1 MIDKLKTF
9 FSPNANPG
17 PNEMKKGLER
27 SYFPELDSLR
37 FFAFLMVFGFHHG
50 LPDLGGWIRDILAM
64 TIDLPILILFG
75 TGGIGNRLGPAVD
88 HALSRNGWIGVNLFF
103 TLSGFII
110 TRLLLREELQ
120 YGRIDWSAFWVR
132 RILRIWPLYYL
143 IFLIGFLGLPFS
155 DRIHGIG
162 LSSPQMPW
170 FGLFLGNW
178 SMIHFGPIG
187 SDILSILWSVC
198 VEEQFYI
205 FIPMVI
211 AILGTRGR
219 WIFAISGI
227 LIAILQRISLARSGV
242 EQYQITYNSVAQMD
256 SILAGVLLALAL
268 NHEPIRNTIVHLTK
282 KYLVWLILPVSLFLI
297 TRKHLGHEIVL
308 RQVVDPVAIWL
319 VAVVWIMVAA
329 AGSPRFSRILSWPAF
344 VGAGKISYGLYMW
357 HEILL
362 SLFGSGFITLAAV
375 ILTAWLS
382 YEFLEKPVLRY
393 KRRWS
398 RVESR
403 PV

>member
-9 FSPNANPG
+9 VSPNANTS
-17 PNEMKKGLER
+17 PNEMKKGLDR

-297 TRKHLGHEIVL
+297 TRNHLGHEIVL

-329 AGSPRFSRILSWPAF
+329 AGSPRFSKILSWPAF

-375 ILTAWLS
+375 VLTAWLS

>member
-9 FSPNANPG
+9 VLPNANPG
-17 PNEMKKGLER
+17 PNEMKKGLDR

-268 NHEPIRNTIVHLTK
+268 NHEPIRNTIVHLTR
-282 KYLVWLILPVSLFLI
+282 KYLVWLILPVTLFLI
-297 TRKHLGHEIVL
+297 TRNHLGHEIVL

-329 AGSPRFSRILSWPAF
+329 AGSPRFSKILSWPAF

-375 ILTAWLS
+375 VLTAWLS

>member
-9 FSPNANPG
+9 FSPNANTS

-268 NHEPIRNTIVHLTK
+268 NHEPFRNTIVHLTK

-297 TRKHLGHEIVL
+297 TRNHLGHEIVL

>member
-1 MIDKLKTF
+1 MADNLKDF
-9 FSPNANPG
+9 IEPIAIKG

-27 SYFPELDSLR
+27 AYFPELDSLR

-50 LPDLGGWIRDILAM
+50 LPNLGSWIRDILAM
-64 TIDLPILILFG
+64 TIDLPILILYG

-143 IFLIGFLGLPFS
+143 IFLIGFLGLPFT

-162 LSSPQMPW
+162 LGSPQMPW

-205 FIPMVI
+205 FIPIVI

-219 WIFAISGI
+219 WIFSITGI
-227 LIAILQRISLARSGV
+227 LIAILQRISLAKSGV
-242 EQYQITYNSVAQMD
+242 QQYQITYNSVAQMD

-268 NHEPIRNTIVHLTK
+268 NHEPFRNTIVHLTR
-282 KYLVWLILPVSLFLI
+282 KYLVWLILPVTLFLI
-297 TRKHLGHEIVL
+297 TRNHLGHEIVL

-319 VAVVWIMVAA
+319 VALVWIMVAA

-362 SLFGSGFITLAAV
+362 SLFGSGFMTLAAV

>member
-17 PNEMKKGLER
+17 PNEMKKGLDR
-27 SYFPELDSLR
+27 AYFPELDSLR

-268 NHEPIRNTIVHLTK
+268 NHEPFRNTIVHLTK

-297 TRKHLGHEIVL
+297 TRNHLGHEIVL

-329 AGSPRFSRILSWPAF
+329 AGSPRFSKILSWPAF

>member
-268 NHEPIRNTIVHLTK
+268 NHELIRNTIVHLTK
-282 KYLVWLILPVSLFLI
+282 KYLVWLILPVTLFLI
-297 TRKHLGHEIVL
+297 TRNHLGHEIVL

>member
-9 FSPNANPG
+9 VSPNASTS

-27 SYFPELDSLR
+27 AYFPELDSLR

-50 LPDLGGWIRDILAM
+50 LPNLGSWIRDILAM
-64 TIDLPILILFG
+64 TIDLPILILYG

-143 IFLIGFLGLPFS
+143 IFLIGFLGLPFT

-162 LSSPQMPW
+162 LGSPQMPW

-205 FIPMVI
+205 FIPIVI

-219 WIFAISGI
+219 WIFSITGI
-227 LIAILQRISLARSGV
+227 LIAILQRISLAKSGV
-242 EQYQITYNSVAQMD
+242 QQYQITYNSVAQMD

-268 NHEPIRNTIVHLTK
+268 NHEPFRNTIVHLTR
-282 KYLVWLILPVSLFLI
+282 KYLVWLILPVTLFLI
-297 TRKHLGHEIVL
+297 TRNHLGHEIVL

-319 VAVVWIMVAA
+319 VALVWIMVAA

-362 SLFGSGFITLAAV
+362 SLFGSGFMTLAAV

>member
-9 FSPNANPG
+9 VSPNANTS

-27 SYFPELDSLR
+27 AYFPELDSLR

-75 TGGIGNRLGPAVD
+75 RGGIGNRLGPAVD

-268 NHEPIRNTIVHLTK
+268 NHEPIRNTIVHLTR
-282 KYLVWLILPVSLFLI
+282 KYLVWLILPVTLFLI
-297 TRKHLGHEIVL
+297 TRNHLGHEIVL

-329 AGSPRFSRILSWPAF
+329 AGSPRFSKILSWPAF

-375 ILTAWLS
+375 VLTAWLS

>member
-9 FSPNANPG
+9 VSPNANTS
-17 PNEMKKGLER
+17 PNEMKKGLDR

-143 IFLIGFLGLPFS
+143 IFLIGFLGLPFT

-162 LSSPQMPW
+162 LSSHHMPW

-187 SDILSILWSVC
+187 SDILSIL
-198 VEEQFYI
+198 
-205 FIPMVI
+205 
-211 AILGTRGR
+211 
-219 WIFAISGI
+219 
-227 LIAILQRISLARSGV
+227 
-242 EQYQITYNSVAQMD
+242 
-256 SILAGVLLALAL
+256 
-268 NHEPIRNTIVHLTK
+268 
-282 KYLVWLILPVSLFLI
+282 
-297 TRKHLGHEIVL
+297 
-308 RQVVDPVAIWL
+308 
-319 VAVVWIMVAA
+319 
-329 AGSPRFSRILSWPAF
+329 
-344 VGAGKISYGLYMW
+344 
-357 HEILL
+357 
-362 SLFGSGFITLAAV
+362 
-375 ILTAWLS
+375 
-382 YEFLEKPVLRY
+382 
-393 KRRWS
+393 
-398 RVESR
+398 
-403 PV
+403 

>member
-1 MIDKLKTF
+1 MIDKLKIF
-9 FSPNANPG
+9 VSPNANTS

-50 LPDLGGWIRDILAM
+50 LPDMGGWIRDILAM

-268 NHEPIRNTIVHLTK
+268 NHEPFRNTIVHLTK

-297 TRKHLGHEIVL
+297 TRNHLGHEIVL

-329 AGSPRFSRILSWPAF
+329 VGSPRFSRILSWPAF

>member
-9 FSPNANPG
+9 VSPNANTS

-143 IFLIGFLGLPFS
+143 IFLIGFLGLPFT

-242 EQYQITYNSVAQMD
+242 EQYQITYNSMAQMD

-268 NHEPIRNTIVHLTK
+268 NHEPIRNTIVHLTR
-282 KYLVWLILPVSLFLI
+282 KYLVWLILPVTLFLI
-297 TRKHLGHEIVL
+297 TRNHLGHEIVL

-329 AGSPRFSRILSWPAF
+329 AGSSRFSRILSWPAF

-357 HEILL
+357 HEVLL
-362 SLFGSGFITLAAV
+362 SQFGGGFITLAAV

>member
-9 FSPNANPG
+9 VLPNANPG
-17 PNEMKKGLER
+17 PNEMKKGLDR

-227 LIAILQRISLARSGV
+227 LIAILQRISLARPGV

-268 NHEPIRNTIVHLTK
+268 NHEPIRNTIVHLTR
-282 KYLVWLILPVSLFLI
+282 KYLVWLILPVTLFLI
-297 TRKHLGHEIVL
+297 TRNHLGHEIVL

-329 AGSPRFSRILSWPAF
+329 AGSPRFSKILSWPAF

>member
-1 MIDKLKTF
+1 
-9 FSPNANPG
+9 
-17 PNEMKKGLER
+17 
-27 SYFPELDSLR
+27 
-37 FFAFLMVFGFHHG
+37 MVFGFHHG
-50 LPDLGGWIRDILAM
+50 LPNLGSWIRDILAM

-143 IFLIGFLGLPFS
+143 IFLIGFLGLPFT

-162 LSSPQMPW
+162 LGSPQMPW

-205 FIPMVI
+205 FIPIVI

-219 WIFAISGI
+219 WIFSITGI
-227 LIAILQRISLARSGV
+227 LIAILQRISLAKSGV
-242 EQYQITYNSVAQMD
+242 QQYQITYNSVAQMD

-268 NHEPIRNTIVHLTK
+268 NHEPFRNTIVHLTR
-282 KYLVWLILPVSLFLI
+282 KYLVWLILPVTLFLI
-297 TRKHLGHEIVL
+297 TRNHLGHEIVL

-319 VAVVWIMVAA
+319 VALVWIMVAA

-362 SLFGSGFITLAAV
+362 SLFGSGFMTLAAV

>member
-9 FSPNANPG
+9 VSPNANTS

-27 SYFPELDSLR
+27 AYFPELDSLR

-50 LPDLGGWIRDILAM
+50 LPNLGSWIRDILAM

-143 IFLIGFLGLPFS
+143 IFLIGFLGLPFT

-162 LSSPQMPW
+162 LGSPQMPW

-205 FIPMVI
+205 FIPIVI

-219 WIFAISGI
+219 WIFSITGI
-227 LIAILQRISLARSGV
+227 LIAILQRISLAKSGV
-242 EQYQITYNSVAQMD
+242 QQYQITYNSVAQMD

-268 NHEPIRNTIVHLTK
+268 NHEPFRNTIVHLTR
-282 KYLVWLILPVSLFLI
+282 KYLVWLILPVTLFLI
-297 TRKHLGHEIVL
+297 TRNHLGHEIVL

-319 VAVVWIMVAA
+319 VALVWIMVAA

-362 SLFGSGFITLAAV
+362 SLFGSGFMTLAAV

>member
-1 MIDKLKTF
+1 MADNLTDFIEPIAIK
-9 FSPNANPG
+9 G

-27 SYFPELDSLR
+27 AYFPELDSLR

-50 LPDLGGWIRDILAM
+50 LPNLGSWIRDILAM
-64 TIDLPILILFG
+64 TIDLPILILYG

-143 IFLIGFLGLPFS
+143 IFLIGFLGLPFT

-205 FIPMVI
+205 FIPIVI

-219 WIFAISGI
+219 WIFSITGI
-227 LIAILQRISLARSGV
+227 LIAILQRISLAKSGV
-242 EQYQITYNSVAQMD
+242 QQYQITYNSVAQMD

-268 NHEPIRNTIVHLTK
+268 NHEPFRNTIVHLTR
-282 KYLVWLILPVSLFLI
+282 KYLVWLILPVTLFLI
-297 TRKHLGHEIVL
+297 TRNHLGHEIVL

-319 VAVVWIMVAA
+319 VALVWIMVAA

-362 SLFGSGFITLAAV
+362 SLFGSGFMTLAAV

>member
-268 NHEPIRNTIVHLTK
+268 NHEPIRNTIVHLTR
-282 KYLVWLILPVSLFLI
+282 KYLVWLILPVTLFLI
-297 TRKHLGHEIVL
+297 TRNHLGHEIVL

-329 AGSPRFSRILSWPAF
+329 AGSSRFSRILSWPAF

>member
-9 FSPNANPG
+9 FSPNANTS

-268 NHEPIRNTIVHLTK
+268 NHEPIRNTIVHLTR
-282 KYLVWLILPVSLFLI
+282 KYLVWLILPVTLFLI
-297 TRKHLGHEIVL
+297 TRNHLGHEIVL

>member
-1 MIDKLKTF
+1 MADTFIDYVV
-9 FSPNANPG
+9 PIAING
-17 PNEMKKGLER
+17 PNEIKKGLER

-37 FFAFLMVFGFHHG
+37 FFAFLMVFGFHNG
-50 LPDLGGWIRDILAM
+50 FPDLGSWIRDILAM

-75 TGGIGNRLGPAVD
+75 TGGIGNRLGPTVD

-143 IFLIGFLGLPFS
+143 IFLIGFLGLPFT

-162 LSSPQMPW
+162 LSSHQMPW

-205 FIPMVI
+205 FIPIVL

-219 WIFAISGI
+219 WIFSITGI
-227 LIAILQRISLARSGV
+227 LIAILQRISLAKSGV
-242 EQYQITYNSVAQMD
+242 PQYQITYNSVAQMD

-268 NHEPIRNTIVHLTK
+268 NHEPIRNTIVHITS
-282 KYLVWLILPVSLFLI
+282 KYLVWLILPVILFLI
-297 TRKHLGHEIVL
+297 TRNHLGHEIVL

>member
-1 MIDKLKTF
+1 MIDNLKTF
-9 FSPNANPG
+9 VSPNANPS
-17 PNEMKKGLER
+17 PNEMKKGLDR
-27 SYFPELDSLR
+27 AYFPELDSLR

-268 NHEPIRNTIVHLTK
+268 NHEPMRNTIVHLTK

-297 TRKHLGHEIVL
+297 TRNHLGHEIVL

>member
-268 NHEPIRNTIVHLTK
+268 NHEPMRNTIVHLTK

-297 TRKHLGHEIVL
+297 TRNHLGHEIVL

>member
-1 MIDKLKTF
+1 MADNLKDF
-9 FSPNANPG
+9 IEPIAIKG

-27 SYFPELDSLR
+27 AYFPELDSLR

-50 LPDLGGWIRDILAM
+50 LPDLGSWIRDILAM
-64 TIDLPILILFG
+64 TIDLPILILYG

-143 IFLIGFLGLPFS
+143 IFLIGFLGLPFT

-162 LSSPQMPW
+162 LGSPQMPW

-205 FIPMVI
+205 FIPIVI

-219 WIFAISGI
+219 WIFSITGI
-227 LIAILQRISLARSGV
+227 LIAILQRISLAKSGV
-242 EQYQITYNSVAQMD
+242 QQYQITYNSVAQMD

-268 NHEPIRNTIVHLTK
+268 NHEPFRNTIVHLTR
-282 KYLVWLILPVSLFLI
+282 KYLVWLILPVTLFLI
-297 TRKHLGHEIVL
+297 TRNHLGHEIVL
-308 RQVVDPVAIWL
+308 RQVVDPVAIWI
-319 VAVVWIMVAA
+319 VALVWIMVAA

-362 SLFGSGFITLAAV
+362 SLFGSGFMTLAAV

>member
-9 FSPNANPG
+9 VSPNANPS

-27 SYFPELDSLR
+27 AYFPELDSLR

-268 NHEPIRNTIVHLTK
+268 NHELIRNTIVHLTK
-282 KYLVWLILPVSLFLI
+282 KYLIWLILPVSLFLI
-297 TRKHLGHEIVL
+297 TRNHLGHEIVL

-329 AGSPRFSRILSWPAF
+329 AGSSRFSRILSWPAF

>member
-9 FSPNANPG
+9 VLPNANPG
-17 PNEMKKGLER
+17 PNEMKKGLDR

-242 EQYQITYNSVAQMD
+242 EQYQITYNSMAQMD

-297 TRKHLGHEIVL
+297 TRNHLGHEIVL

-329 AGSPRFSRILSWPAF
+329 AGSPRFSKILSWPAF

>member
-1 MIDKLKTF
+1 MADNLKDF
-9 FSPNANPG
+9 IEPIAIKG

-27 SYFPELDSLR
+27 AYFPELDSLR

-50 LPDLGGWIRDILAM
+50 LPDLGSWIRDILAM
-64 TIDLPILILFG
+64 TIDLPILILYG

-143 IFLIGFLGLPFS
+143 IFLIGFLGLPFT

-162 LSSPQMPW
+162 LGSPQMPW

-205 FIPMVI
+205 FIPIVI

-219 WIFAISGI
+219 WIFSITGI
-227 LIAILQRISLARSGV
+227 LIAILQRISLAKSGV
-242 EQYQITYNSVAQMD
+242 QQYQITYNSVAQMD

-268 NHEPIRNTIVHLTK
+268 NHEPFRNTIVHLTR
-282 KYLVWLILPVSLFLI
+282 KYLVWLILPVTLFLI
-297 TRKHLGHEIVL
+297 TRNHLGHEIVL

-319 VAVVWIMVAA
+319 VALVWIMVAA

-362 SLFGSGFITLAAV
+362 SLFGSGFMTLAAV

>member
-9 FSPNANPG
+9 VSPNANTS
-17 PNEMKKGLER
+17 PNEMKKGLDR

-120 YGRIDWSAFWVR
+120 YGRIDWSAFWIR

-297 TRKHLGHEIVL
+297 TRNHLGHEIVL

-329 AGSPRFSRILSWPAF
+329 AGSPRFSKILSWPAF

-375 ILTAWLS
+375 VLTAWLS

>member
-1 MIDKLKTF
+1 
-9 FSPNANPG
+9 
-17 PNEMKKGLER
+17 MKKGLDR

-143 IFLIGFLGLPFS
+143 IFLIGFLGLPFT

-162 LSSPQMPW
+162 LSSHQMPW

-242 EQYQITYNSVAQMD
+242 EQYQITYNSMAQMD

-297 TRKHLGHEIVL
+297 TRNHLGHEIVL

-329 AGSPRFSRILSWPAF
+329 AGSPRFSKILSWPAF

-375 ILTAWLS
+375 VLTAWLS

>member
-9 FSPNANPG
+9 VSPNANTS
-17 PNEMKKGLER
+17 PNEMKKGLDR

-282 KYLVWLILPVSLFLI
+282 KYLIWLILPVSLFLI
-297 TRKHLGHEIVL
+297 TRNHLGHEIVL

-329 AGSPRFSRILSWPAF
+329 AGSSRFSRILSWPAF

>member
-297 TRKHLGHEIVL
+297 TRNHLGHEIVL

-329 AGSPRFSRILSWPAF
+329 AGSPRFSKILSWPAF

>member
-9 FSPNANPG
+9 VSPNANTS
-17 PNEMKKGLER
+17 PNEMKKGLDR

-143 IFLIGFLGLPFS
+143 IFLIGFLGLPFT

-162 LSSPQMPW
+162 LSSHQMPW

-242 EQYQITYNSVAQMD
+242 EQYQITYNSMAQMD

-297 TRKHLGHEIVL
+297 TRNHLGHEIVL

-329 AGSPRFSRILSWPAF
+329 AGSPRFSKILSWPAF

-375 ILTAWLS
+375 VLTAWLS

>member
-9 FSPNANPG
+9 VSPNANPG

-227 LIAILQRISLARSGV
+227 LIAILQRISLARPGV

-268 NHEPIRNTIVHLTK
+268 NHEPIRNTIVHLTR
-282 KYLVWLILPVSLFLI
+282 KYLVWLILPVTLFLI
-297 TRKHLGHEIVL
+297 TRNHLGHEIVL

-329 AGSPRFSRILSWPAF
+329 AGSPRFSKILSWPAF

-375 ILTAWLS
+375 VLTAWLS

>member
-9 FSPNANPG
+9 VSPNANTS

-297 TRKHLGHEIVL
+297 TRNHLGHEIVL

>member
-1 MIDKLKTF
+1 MADNLKDF
-9 FSPNANPG
+9 IEPIAIKG

-27 SYFPELDSLR
+27 AYFPELDSLR

-50 LPDLGGWIRDILAM
+50 LPDLGSWIRDILAM

-143 IFLIGFLGLPFS
+143 IFLIGFLGLPFT

-162 LSSPQMPW
+162 LGSPQMPW

-205 FIPMVI
+205 FIPIVI

-219 WIFAISGI
+219 WIFSITGI
-227 LIAILQRISLARSGV
+227 LIAILQRISLAKSGV
-242 EQYQITYNSVAQMD
+242 QQYQITYNSVAQMD

-268 NHEPIRNTIVHLTK
+268 NHEPFRNTIVHLTR
-282 KYLVWLILPVSLFLI
+282 KYLVWLILPVTLFLI
-297 TRKHLGHEIVL
+297 TRNHLGHEIVL

-319 VAVVWIMVAA
+319 VALVWIMVAA

-362 SLFGSGFITLAAV
+362 SLFGSGFMTLAAV

>member
-297 TRKHLGHEIVL
+297 TRNHLGHEIVL

>member
-9 FSPNANPG
+9 VSPNANPG
-17 PNEMKKGLER
+17 PIEMKKGLER

-268 NHEPIRNTIVHLTK
+268 NHEPFRNTIVHLTK
-282 KYLVWLILPVSLFLI
+282 KYLIWLILPVSLFLI
-297 TRKHLGHEIVL
+297 TRNHLGHEIVL

-329 AGSPRFSRILSWPAF
+329 AGSSRFSRILSWPAF

>member
-9 FSPNANPG
+9 VSPNANPG
-17 PNEMKKGLER
+17 PIEMKKGLER

-268 NHEPIRNTIVHLTK
+268 NHEPIRNTIVHLTR
-282 KYLVWLILPVSLFLI
+282 KYLVWLILPVTLFLI
-297 TRKHLGHEIVL
+297 TRNHLGHEIVL

-329 AGSPRFSRILSWPAF
+329 AGSSRFSRILSWPAF

>member
-1 MIDKLKTF
+1 MADNLKDF
-9 FSPNANPG
+9 IEPIAIKG

-27 SYFPELDSLR
+27 AYFPELDSLR

-50 LPDLGGWIRDILAM
+50 LPNLGSWIRDILAM
-64 TIDLPILILFG
+64 TIDLPILILYG

-120 YGRIDWSAFWVR
+120 YGRIDWLAFWVR

-143 IFLIGFLGLPFS
+143 IFLIGFLGLPFT

-162 LSSPQMPW
+162 LGSPQMPW

-205 FIPMVI
+205 FIPIVI

-219 WIFAISGI
+219 WIFSITGI
-227 LIAILQRISLARSGV
+227 LIAILQRISLAKSGV
-242 EQYQITYNSVAQMD
+242 QQYQITYNSVAQMD

-268 NHEPIRNTIVHLTK
+268 NHEPFRNTIVHLTR
-282 KYLVWLILPVSLFLI
+282 KYLVWLILPVTLFLI
-297 TRKHLGHEIVL
+297 TRNHLGHEIVL

-319 VAVVWIMVAA
+319 VALVWIMVAA

-362 SLFGSGFITLAAV
+362 SLFGSGFMTLAAV

>member
-9 FSPNANPG
+9 VSPNANPG
-17 PNEMKKGLER
+17 PNEMKKGLDR

-268 NHEPIRNTIVHLTK
+268 NHEPIRNTIVHLTR
-282 KYLVWLILPVSLFLI
+282 KYLVWLILPVTLFLI
-297 TRKHLGHEIVL
+297 TRNHLGHEIVL

-329 AGSPRFSRILSWPAF
+329 TGSPRFSKILSWPAF

>member
-1 MIDKLKTF
+1 MADNLKDF
-9 FSPNANPG
+9 IEPIAIKG

-27 SYFPELDSLR
+27 AYFPELDSLR

-50 LPDLGGWIRDILAM
+50 LPNLGSWIRDILAM
-64 TIDLPILILFG
+64 TIDLPILILYG

-120 YGRIDWSAFWVR
+120 YGRIDWLAFWVR

-143 IFLIGFLGLPFS
+143 IFLIGFLGLPFT

-162 LSSPQMPW
+162 LGSPQMPW

-205 FIPMVI
+205 FIPIVI

-219 WIFAISGI
+219 WIFSITGI
-227 LIAILQRISLARSGV
+227 LIAILQRISLAKSGV
-242 EQYQITYNSVAQMD
+242 QQYQITYNSVAQMD

-268 NHEPIRNTIVHLTK
+268 NHEPFRNTIVHLTR
-282 KYLVWLILPVSLFLI
+282 KYLVWLILPVTLFLI
-297 TRKHLGHEIVL
+297 TRNHLGHEIVL
-308 RQVVDPVAIWL
+308 RQVVDPVAIWI
-319 VAVVWIMVAA
+319 VALVWIMVAA

-362 SLFGSGFITLAAV
+362 SLFGSGFMTLAAV

>member
-1 MIDKLKTF
+1 MADNLKDF
-9 FSPNANPG
+9 IEPIAIKG

-27 SYFPELDSLR
+27 AYFPELDSLR

-50 LPDLGGWIRDILAM
+50 LPNLGSWIRDILAM

-143 IFLIGFLGLPFS
+143 IFLIGFLGLPFT

-162 LSSPQMPW
+162 LGSPQMPW

-205 FIPMVI
+205 FIPIVI

-219 WIFAISGI
+219 WIFSITGI
-227 LIAILQRISLARSGV
+227 LIAILQRISLAKSGV
-242 EQYQITYNSVAQMD
+242 QQYQITYNSVAQMD

-268 NHEPIRNTIVHLTK
+268 NHEPFRNTIVHLTR
-282 KYLVWLILPVSLFLI
+282 KYLVWLILPVTLFLI
-297 TRKHLGHEIVL
+297 TRNHLGHEIVL

-319 VAVVWIMVAA
+319 VALVWIMVAA

-362 SLFGSGFITLAAV
+362 SLFGSGFMTLAAV

-382 YEFLEKPVLRY
+382 YEFLEKAVLR
-393 KRRWS
+393 
-398 RVESR
+398 
-403 PV
+403 

>member
-9 FSPNANPG
+9 VLPNANPG
-17 PNEMKKGLER
+17 PNEMKKGLDR

-227 LIAILQRISLARSGV
+227 LIAILQRISLARPGV

-268 NHEPIRNTIVHLTK
+268 NHEPIRNTIVHLTR
-282 KYLVWLILPVSLFLI
+282 KYLVWLILPVTLFLI
-297 TRKHLGHEIVL
+297 TRNHLGHEIVL

-329 AGSPRFSRILSWPAF
+329 AGSPRFSKILSWPAF

-375 ILTAWLS
+375 VLTAWLS